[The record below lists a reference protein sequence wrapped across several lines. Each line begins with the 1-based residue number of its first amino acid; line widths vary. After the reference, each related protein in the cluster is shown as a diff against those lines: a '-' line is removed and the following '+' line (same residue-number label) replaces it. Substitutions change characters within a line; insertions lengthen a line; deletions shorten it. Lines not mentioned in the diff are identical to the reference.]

1 MQAIRNEMT
10 KLVRSGLP
18 KDEISI
24 KLKEKFPETKETV
37 IDKIVEEKTD
47 AEFRLAQKI
56 MRSNLF
62 TNMVEKGTV
71 VYVDDPFH
79 PAIDPIERAQF
90 KHFLDKDAIK
100 DLTIRPCKFIYDPFR
115 KHRIYEGD
123 DLISYFNTYEPPS
136 WMVDEFG
143 QYKEVE
149 KLDEIPELF
158 HRFFIHLSDGKK
170 SEYNYMIKWVSN
182 AIQNRNFCV
191 LAAIGA
197 PGIGKGVL
205 GNIMLGLVGL
215 SNFTKTDNKLIS
227 KDFNAQIRNK
237 RLVFCDEINI
247 KKTNH
252 MNKFK
257 DLVNDKIEIEGK
269 GKDAKLDDNHAS
281 IYIASNNLDSLYIPE
296 NDRRFSVV
304 ELTNNR
310 LDSKFNVKEIEQLC
324 DIKNIEEFAKYLYH
338 YEVDQAEMLKVHR
351 SQRLEDIKLS
361 TLSDAQEW
369 FLEDYAVEK
378 KGQVIDLS
386 IVQDAFREKEF
397 KALSRSELTRLQ
409 ERFSSIFKITFPQ
422 INGKRIRRVKF
433 FGEKNG

>member
-1 MQAIRNEMT
+1 MR
-10 KLVRSGLP
+10 KLLRSGFD
-18 KDEISI
+18 KEQISSR
-24 KLKEKFPETKETV
+24 LKHQFPETKENV
-37 IDKIVEEKTD
+37 IDKIVNEKND
-47 AEFRLAQKI
+47 SEFRLAQKI

-62 TNMVEKGTV
+62 TNMREKGQLIFM
-71 VYVDDPFH
+71 DDPFH
-79 PAIDPIERAQF
+79 PEIKQIEKAQLRNV
-90 KHFLDKDAIK
+90 LDKDAMK
-100 DLTIRPCKFIYDPFR
+100 DLVIRPCEFVYDPFKR
-115 KHRIYEGD
+115 ERVYEGD
-123 DLISYFNTYEPPS
+123 DLISYFNNYEPPT
-136 WMVDEFG
+136 WMVDEYG

-149 KLDEIPELF
+149 RVDKMPELF
-158 HRFFIHLSDGKK
+158 HRFFTHLSNGKE
-170 SEYNYMIKWVSN
+170 SEYNYIIKWLANS
-182 AIQNRNFCV
+182 IQDRNFCV
-191 LAAIGA
+191 LTAIGA

-269 GKDAKLDDNHAS
+269 GKDAKLDDNYAS
-281 IYIASNNLDSLYIPE
+281 IYVASNNLDSLYIPE
-296 NDRRFSVV
+296 NDRRFSVI

-310 LDSKFNVKEIEQLC
+310 LDSNFTVEEIEQLNEL
-324 DIKNIEEFAKYLYH
+324 KNIEELAKYLYH
-338 YEVDQAEMLKVHR
+338 YEVDKDEMLKVHR

-361 TLSDAQEW
+361 TLTDAQEW

-378 KGQVIDLS
+378 KGQVIDLT
-386 IVQDAFREKEF
+386 IVQEAFREKEF
-397 KALSRSELTRLQ
+397 KALSRSELSKLQ
-409 ERFSSIFKITFPQ
+409 ERFSTIFKITFNRM
-422 INGKRIRRVKF
+422 NGKRVRRVKF

>member
-1 MQAIRNEMT
+1 MQKIRNEMR
-10 KLVRSGLP
+10 KLLRSGFD
-18 KDEISI
+18 KEQISSR
-24 KLKEKFPETKETV
+24 LKHQFPETKENV
-37 IDKIVEEKTD
+37 IDKIVNEKND
-47 AEFRLAQKI
+47 SEFRLAQKI

-62 TNMVEKGTV
+62 TNMREKGQLIFM
-71 VYVDDPFH
+71 DDPFH
-79 PAIDPIERAQF
+79 PEIKQIEKAQLRNV
-90 KHFLDKDAIK
+90 LDKDAMK
-100 DLTIRPCKFIYDPFR
+100 DLVIRPCEFVYDPFKR
-115 KHRIYEGD
+115 ERVYEGD
-123 DLISYFNTYEPPS
+123 DLISYFNNYEPPT
-136 WMVDEFG
+136 WMVDEYG

-149 KLDEIPELF
+149 RVDKMPELF
-158 HRFFIHLSDGKK
+158 HRFFIHLSNGKE
-170 SEYNYMIKWVSN
+170 SEYNYMVKWLANS
-182 AIQNRNFCV
+182 IQDRNFCV
-191 LAAIGA
+191 LTAIGA

-269 GKDAKLDDNHAS
+269 GKDAKLDDNYAS
-281 IYIASNNLDSLYIPE
+281 IYVASNNLDSLYIPE
-296 NDRRFSVV
+296 NDRRFSVI

-310 LDSKFNVKEIEQLC
+310 LDSNFTVEEIEQLNEL
-324 DIKNIEEFAKYLYH
+324 KNIEELAKYLYH
-338 YEVDQAEMLKVHR
+338 YEVDKDEMLKVHR

-361 TLSDAQEW
+361 TLTDAQEW

-378 KGQVIDLS
+378 KGQVIDLT
-386 IVQDAFREKEF
+386 IVQEAFREKEF
-397 KALSRSELTRLQ
+397 KALSRSELSKLQ
-409 ERFSSIFKITFPQ
+409 ERFSTIFKITFNRM
-422 INGKRIRRVKF
+422 NGKRVRRVKF

>member
-1 MQAIRNEMT
+1 MR
-10 KLVRSGLP
+10 KLVRSGFD
-18 KDEISI
+18 KKQISSR
-24 KLKEKFPETKETV
+24 LKHQFPETKENV
-37 IDKIVEEKTD
+37 IDKIVNEKND
-47 AEFRLAQKI
+47 SEFRLAQKI

-62 TNMVEKGTV
+62 TNMREKGQLIFM
-71 VYVDDPFH
+71 DDPFH
-79 PAIDPIERAQF
+79 PEIKQIEKAQLRNV
-90 KHFLDKDAIK
+90 LDKDAMK
-100 DLTIRPCKFIYDPFR
+100 DLVIRPCEFVYDPFKR
-115 KHRIYEGD
+115 ERVYEGD
-123 DLISYFNTYEPPS
+123 DLISYFNNYEPPT
-136 WMVDEFG
+136 WMVDEYG

-149 KLDEIPELF
+149 RVDKMPELF
-158 HRFFIHLSDGKK
+158 HRFFIHLSNGKE
-170 SEYNYMIKWVSN
+170 SEYNYMVKWLANS
-182 AIQNRNFCV
+182 IQDRNFCV
-191 LAAIGA
+191 LTAIGA

-269 GKDAKLDDNHAS
+269 GKDAKLDDNYAS
-281 IYIASNNLDSLYIPE
+281 IYVASNNLDSLYIPE
-296 NDRRFSVV
+296 NDRRFSVI

-310 LDSKFNVKEIEQLC
+310 LDSNFTVEEIEQLNEL
-324 DIKNIEEFAKYLYH
+324 KNIEELAKYLYH
-338 YEVDQAEMLKVHR
+338 YEVDKDEMLKVHR

-361 TLSDAQEW
+361 TLTDAQEW

-378 KGQVIDLS
+378 KGQVIDLT
-386 IVQDAFREKEF
+386 IVQEAFREKEF
-397 KALSRSELTRLQ
+397 KALSRSELSKLQ
-409 ERFSSIFKITFPQ
+409 ERFSTIFKITFNRM
-422 INGKRIRRVKF
+422 NGKRVRRVKF

>member
-1 MQAIRNEMT
+1 MR
-10 KLVRSGLP
+10 KLVRTGFD
-18 KDEISI
+18 KEQISSR
-24 KLKEKFPETKETV
+24 LKHQFPETKENV
-37 IDKIVEEKTD
+37 IDKIVNEKND
-47 AEFRLAQKI
+47 SEFRLAQKI

-62 TNMVEKGTV
+62 TNMREKGQLIFM
-71 VYVDDPFH
+71 DDPFH
-79 PAIDPIERAQF
+79 PEIKQIEKAQLRNV
-90 KHFLDKDAIK
+90 LDKDAMK
-100 DLTIRPCKFIYDPFR
+100 DLVIRPCEFVYDPFKR
-115 KHRIYEGD
+115 ERVYEGD
-123 DLISYFNTYEPPS
+123 DLISYFNNYEPPT
-136 WMVDEFG
+136 WMVDEYG

-149 KLDEIPELF
+149 RVDKMPELF
-158 HRFFIHLSDGKK
+158 HRFFIHLSNGKE
-170 SEYNYMIKWVSN
+170 SEYNYMVKWLANS
-182 AIQNRNFCV
+182 IQDRNFCV
-191 LAAIGA
+191 LTAIGA

-269 GKDAKLDDNHAS
+269 GKDAKLDDNYAS
-281 IYIASNNLDSLYIPE
+281 IYVASNNLDSLYIPE
-296 NDRRFSVV
+296 NDRRFSVI

-310 LDSKFNVKEIEQLC
+310 LDSNFTVEEIEQLNEL
-324 DIKNIEEFAKYLYH
+324 KNIEELAKYLYH
-338 YEVDQAEMLKVHR
+338 YEVDKDEMLKVHR

-361 TLSDAQEW
+361 TLTDAQEW

-378 KGQVIDLS
+378 KGQVIDLT
-386 IVQDAFREKEF
+386 IVQEAFREKEF
-397 KALSRSELTRLQ
+397 KALSRSELSKLQ
-409 ERFSSIFKITFPQ
+409 ERFSTIFKITFPR
-422 INGKRIRRVKF
+422 INGKRIRRIKF

>member
-1 MQAIRNEMT
+1 MR
-10 KLVRSGLP
+10 KLVRSGFDKEQISSRL
-18 KDEISI
+18 KDQ
-24 KLKEKFPETKETV
+24 FPETKENV
-37 IDKIVEEKTD
+37 IDKIVNEKND
-47 AEFRLAQKI
+47 SEFRLAQKI

-62 TNMVEKGTV
+62 TNMREKGQLIFM
-71 VYVDDPFH
+71 DDPFH
-79 PAIDPIERAQF
+79 PEIKQIEKAQLRNV
-90 KHFLDKDAIK
+90 LDKDAMK
-100 DLTIRPCKFIYDPFR
+100 DLVIRPCEFVYDPFKR
-115 KHRIYEGD
+115 ERVYEGD
-123 DLISYFNTYEPPS
+123 DLISYFNNYEPPT
-136 WMVDEFG
+136 WMVDEYG

-149 KLDEIPELF
+149 RVDKMPELF
-158 HRFFIHLSDGKK
+158 HRFFIHLSNGKE
-170 SEYNYMIKWVSN
+170 SEYNYMVKWLANS
-182 AIQNRNFCV
+182 IQDRNFCV
-191 LAAIGA
+191 LTAIGA

-269 GKDAKLDDNHAS
+269 GKDAKLDDNYAS
-281 IYIASNNLDSLYIPE
+281 IYVASNNLDSLYIPE
-296 NDRRFSVV
+296 NDRRFSVI

-310 LDSKFNVKEIEQLC
+310 LDSNFTVEEIEQLNEL
-324 DIKNIEEFAKYLYH
+324 KNIEELAKYLYH
-338 YEVDQAEMLKVHR
+338 YEVDKDEMLKVHR

-361 TLSDAQEW
+361 TLTDAQEW

-378 KGQVIDLS
+378 KGQVIDLT
-386 IVQDAFREKEF
+386 IVQEAFREKEF
-397 KALSRSELTRLQ
+397 KALSRSELSKLQ
-409 ERFSSIFKITFPQ
+409 ERFSTIFKITFNRM
-422 INGKRIRRVKF
+422 NGKRVRRVKF

>member
-1 MQAIRNEMT
+1 MR
-10 KLVRSGLP
+10 KLVRTGFD
-18 KDEISI
+18 KEQISSR
-24 KLKEKFPETKETV
+24 LKHQFPETKENV
-37 IDKIVEEKTD
+37 IDKIVNEKND
-47 AEFRLAQKI
+47 SEFRLAQKI

-62 TNMVEKGTV
+62 TNMREKGQLIFM
-71 VYVDDPFH
+71 DDPFH
-79 PAIDPIERAQF
+79 PEIKQIEKAQLRNV
-90 KHFLDKDAIK
+90 LDKDAMK
-100 DLTIRPCKFIYDPFR
+100 DLVIRPCEFVYDPFKR
-115 KHRIYEGD
+115 ERVYEGD
-123 DLISYFNTYEPPS
+123 DLISYFNNYEPPT
-136 WMVDEFG
+136 WMVDEYG

-149 KLDEIPELF
+149 RVDKMPELF
-158 HRFFIHLSDGKK
+158 HRFFIHLSNGKE
-170 SEYNYMIKWVSN
+170 SEYNYMVKWLANS
-182 AIQNRNFCV
+182 IQDRNFCV
-191 LAAIGA
+191 LTAIGA

-269 GKDAKLDDNHAS
+269 GKDAKLDDNYAS
-281 IYIASNNLDSLYIPE
+281 IYVASNNLDSLYIPE
-296 NDRRFSVV
+296 NDRRFSVI

-310 LDSKFNVKEIEQLC
+310 LDSNFTVEEIEQLNEL
-324 DIKNIEEFAKYLYH
+324 KNIEELAKYLYH
-338 YEVDQAEMLKVHR
+338 YEVDKDEMLKVHR

-361 TLSDAQEW
+361 TLTDAQEW

-378 KGQVIDLS
+378 KGQVIDLT
-386 IVQDAFREKEF
+386 IVQEAFREKEF
-397 KALSRSELTRLQ
+397 KALSRSELSKLQ
-409 ERFSSIFKITFPQ
+409 ERFSTIFKITFNRM
-422 INGKRIRRVKF
+422 NGKRVRRVKF

>member
-1 MQAIRNEMT
+1 MQKIRNEMR
-10 KLVRSGLP
+10 KLVRSGFD
-18 KDEISI
+18 KEQISSR
-24 KLKEKFPETKETV
+24 LKHQFPETKENV
-37 IDKIVEEKTD
+37 IDKIVNEKND
-47 AEFRLAQKI
+47 SEFRLAQKI

-62 TNMVEKGTV
+62 TNMREKGQLIFM
-71 VYVDDPFH
+71 DDPFH
-79 PAIDPIERAQF
+79 PEIKQIEKAQLRNV
-90 KHFLDKDAIK
+90 LDKDAMK
-100 DLTIRPCKFIYDPFR
+100 DLVIRPCEFVYDPFKR
-115 KHRIYEGD
+115 ERVYEGD
-123 DLISYFNTYEPPS
+123 DLISYFNNYEPPT
-136 WMVDEFG
+136 WMVDEYG

-149 KLDEIPELF
+149 RVDKMPELF
-158 HRFFIHLSDGKK
+158 HRFFIHLSNGKE
-170 SEYNYMIKWVSN
+170 SEYNYMVKWLANS
-182 AIQNRNFCV
+182 IQDRNFCV
-191 LAAIGA
+191 LTAIGA

-269 GKDAKLDDNHAS
+269 GKDAKLDDNYAS
-281 IYIASNNLDSLYIPE
+281 IYVASNNLDSLYIPE
-296 NDRRFSVV
+296 NDRRFSVI

-310 LDSKFNVKEIEQLC
+310 LDSNFTVEEIEQLNEL
-324 DIKNIEEFAKYLYH
+324 KNIEELAKYLYH
-338 YEVDQAEMLKVHR
+338 YEVDKDEMLKVHR

-361 TLSDAQEW
+361 TLTDAQEW

-378 KGQVIDLS
+378 KGQVIDLT
-386 IVQDAFREKEF
+386 IVQEAFREKEF
-397 KALSRSELTRLQ
+397 KALSRSELSKLQ
-409 ERFSSIFKITFPQ
+409 ERFSTIFKITFNRM
-422 INGKRIRRVKF
+422 NGKRVRRVKF

>member
-1 MQAIRNEMT
+1 MR
-10 KLVRSGLP
+10 KLVRSGFD
-18 KDEISI
+18 KEQISSR
-24 KLKEKFPETKETV
+24 LKHQFPETKENV
-37 IDKIVEEKTD
+37 IDKIVNEKND
-47 AEFRLAQKI
+47 SEFRLAQKI

-62 TNMVEKGTV
+62 TNMREKGQLIFM
-71 VYVDDPFH
+71 DDPFH
-79 PAIDPIERAQF
+79 PEIKQIEKAQLRNV
-90 KHFLDKDAIK
+90 LDKDAMK
-100 DLTIRPCKFIYDPFR
+100 DLVIRPCEFVYDPFKR
-115 KHRIYEGD
+115 ERVYEGD
-123 DLISYFNTYEPPS
+123 DLISYFNNYEPPT
-136 WMVDEFG
+136 WMVDEYG

-149 KLDEIPELF
+149 RVDKMPELF
-158 HRFFIHLSDGKK
+158 HRFFIHLSNGKE
-170 SEYNYMIKWVSN
+170 SEYNYIIKWLANS
-182 AIQNRNFCV
+182 IQDRNFCV
-191 LAAIGA
+191 LTAIGA

-269 GKDAKLDDNHAS
+269 GKDAKLDDNYAS
-281 IYIASNNLDSLYIPE
+281 IYVASNNLDSLYIPE
-296 NDRRFSVV
+296 NDRRFSVI

-310 LDSKFNVKEIEQLC
+310 LDSNFTVEEIEQLNEL
-324 DIKNIEEFAKYLYH
+324 KNIEELAKYLYH
-338 YEVDQAEMLKVHR
+338 YEVDKDEMLKVHR

-361 TLSDAQEW
+361 TLTDAQEW

-378 KGQVIDLS
+378 KGQVIDLT
-386 IVQDAFREKEF
+386 IVQEAFREKEF
-397 KALSRSELTRLQ
+397 KALSRSELSKLQ
-409 ERFSSIFKITFPQ
+409 ERFSTIFKITFNRM
-422 INGKRIRRVKF
+422 NGKRVRRVKF

>member
-1 MQAIRNEMT
+1 MQQIRNKMK
-10 KLVRSGLP
+10 KLVRSGLT

-24 KLKEKFPETKETV
+24 QLKAEFPETKESV
-37 IDKIVEEKTD
+37 IEKIVREKD
-47 AEFRLAQKI
+47 NGEYGLAQKI

-62 TNMVEKGTV
+62 TNMREKGQLIFM
-71 VYVDDPFH
+71 DDPFH
-79 PAIDPIERAQF
+79 PEIKQIEKAQLRNV
-90 KHFLDKDAIK
+90 LDRDALK
-100 DLTIRPCKFIYDPFR
+100 DLVIRPCEFVYDPFKR
-115 KHRIYEGD
+115 ERVYEGD
-123 DLISYFNTYEPPS
+123 DLISYFNNYEPPT
-136 WMVDEFG
+136 WMVDEYG

-149 KLDEIPELF
+149 RVDKMPELF
-158 HRFFIHLSDGKK
+158 HRFFTHLSNGKE
-170 SEYNYMIKWVSN
+170 SEYNYIIKWLANS
-182 AIQNRNFCV
+182 IQDRNFCV
-191 LAAIGA
+191 LTAIGA

-269 GKDAKLDDNHAS
+269 GKDAKLDDNYAS
-281 IYIASNNLDSLYIPE
+281 IYVASNNLDSLYIPE
-296 NDRRFSVV
+296 NDRRFSVI

-310 LDSKFNVKEIEQLC
+310 LDSNFTVEEIEQLNEL
-324 DIKNIEEFAKYLYH
+324 KNIEELAKYLYH
-338 YEVDQAEMLKVHR
+338 YEVDKDEMLKVHR

-361 TLSDAQEW
+361 TLTDAQDW

-378 KGQVIDLS
+378 KGQVIDVT
-386 IVQDAFREKEF
+386 IVQEAFREKEF
-397 KALSRSELTRLQ
+397 KALSRVELEKLS
-409 ERFSSIFKITFPQ
+409 ERFSKVFKVTFNRM
-422 INGKRIRRVKF
+422 NGKRVRRVTF

>member
-1 MQAIRNEMT
+1 MK
-10 KLVRSGLP
+10 KLVRSGLT

-24 KLKEKFPETKETV
+24 QLKAEFPETKESV
-37 IDKIVEEKTD
+37 IEKIVREKD
-47 AEFRLAQKI
+47 NGEYGLAQKI

-62 TNMVEKGTV
+62 TNMREKGQLIFM
-71 VYVDDPFH
+71 DDPFH
-79 PAIDPIERAQF
+79 PEIKQIEKAQLRNV
-90 KHFLDKDAIK
+90 LDRDALK
-100 DLTIRPCKFIYDPFR
+100 DLVIRPCEFVYDPFKR
-115 KHRIYEGD
+115 ERVYEGD
-123 DLISYFNTYEPPS
+123 DLISYFNNYEPPT
-136 WMVDEFG
+136 WMVDEYG

-149 KLDEIPELF
+149 RVDKMPELF
-158 HRFFIHLSDGKK
+158 HRFFTHLSNGKE
-170 SEYNYMIKWVSN
+170 SEYNYIIKWLANS
-182 AIQNRNFCV
+182 IQDRNFCV
-191 LAAIGA
+191 LTAIGA

-269 GKDAKLDDNHAS
+269 GKDAKLDDNYAS
-281 IYIASNNLDSLYIPE
+281 IYVASNNLDSLYIPE
-296 NDRRFSVV
+296 NDRRFSVI

-310 LDSKFNVKEIEQLC
+310 LDSNFTVEEIEQLNEL
-324 DIKNIEEFAKYLYH
+324 KNIEELAKYLYH
-338 YEVDQAEMLKVHR
+338 YEVDKDEMLKVHR

-361 TLSDAQEW
+361 TLTDAQEW

-378 KGQVIDLS
+378 KGQVIDLT
-386 IVQDAFREKEF
+386 IVQEAFREKEF
-397 KALSRSELTRLQ
+397 KALSRSELSKLQ
-409 ERFSSIFKITFPQ
+409 ERFSTIFKITFNRM
-422 INGKRIRRVKF
+422 NGKRVRRVKF

>member
-1 MQAIRNEMT
+1 MR
-10 KLVRSGLP
+10 KLLRSGFD
-18 KDEISI
+18 KEQISSR
-24 KLKEKFPETKETV
+24 LKHQFPETKENV
-37 IDKIVEEKTD
+37 IDKIVNEKND
-47 AEFRLAQKI
+47 SEFRLAQKI

-62 TNMVEKGTV
+62 TNMREKGQLIFM
-71 VYVDDPFH
+71 DDPFH
-79 PAIDPIERAQF
+79 PEIKQIEKAQLRNV
-90 KHFLDKDAIK
+90 LDKDAMK
-100 DLTIRPCKFIYDPFR
+100 DLVIRPCEFVYDPFKR
-115 KHRIYEGD
+115 ERVYEGD
-123 DLISYFNTYEPPS
+123 DLISYFNNYEPPT
-136 WMVDEFG
+136 WMVDEYG

-149 KLDEIPELF
+149 RVDKMPELF
-158 HRFFIHLSDGKK
+158 HRFFIHLSNGKE
-170 SEYNYMIKWVSN
+170 SEYNYMVKWLANS
-182 AIQNRNFCV
+182 IQDRNFCV
-191 LAAIGA
+191 LTAIGA

-281 IYIASNNLDSLYIPE
+281 IYVASNNLDSLYIPE
-296 NDRRFSVV
+296 NDRRFSVI

-310 LDSKFNVKEIEQLC
+310 LDSQFTVEEIEQLN
-324 DIKNIEEFAKYLYH
+324 DLKNIEELGKYLYH
-338 YEVDQAEMLKVHR
+338 YEVDKDEMLKVHR

-361 TLSDAQEW
+361 TLTDAQEW

>member
-1 MQAIRNEMT
+1 MR
-10 KLVRSGLP
+10 KLVRSGFD
-18 KDEISI
+18 KEQISSR
-24 KLKEKFPETKETV
+24 LKHQFPETKENV
-37 IDKIVEEKTD
+37 IDKIVNEKND
-47 AEFRLAQKI
+47 SEFRLAQKI

-62 TNMVEKGTV
+62 TNMREKGQLIFM
-71 VYVDDPFH
+71 DDPFH
-79 PAIDPIERAQF
+79 PEIKQIEKAQLRNV
-90 KHFLDKDAIK
+90 LDKDAMK
-100 DLTIRPCKFIYDPFR
+100 DLVIRPCEFVYDPFKR
-115 KHRIYEGD
+115 ERVYEGD
-123 DLISYFNTYEPPS
+123 DLISYFNNYEPPT
-136 WMVDEFG
+136 WMVDEYG

-149 KLDEIPELF
+149 RVDKMPELF
-158 HRFFIHLSDGKK
+158 HRFFIHLSNGKE
-170 SEYNYMIKWVSN
+170 SEYNYMVKWLANS
-182 AIQNRNFCV
+182 IQDRNFCV
-191 LAAIGA
+191 LTAIGA

-269 GKDAKLDDNHAS
+269 GKDAKLDDNYAS
-281 IYIASNNLDSLYIPE
+281 IYVASNNLDSLYIPE
-296 NDRRFSVV
+296 NDRRFSVI

-310 LDSKFNVKEIEQLC
+310 LDSNFTVEEIEQLNEL
-324 DIKNIEEFAKYLYH
+324 KNIEELAKYLYH
-338 YEVDQAEMLKVHR
+338 YEVDKDEMLKVHR

-361 TLSDAQEW
+361 TLTDAQDW

-378 KGQVIDLS
+378 KGQVIDVT
-386 IVQDAFREKEF
+386 IVQEAFREKEF
-397 KALSRSELTRLQ
+397 KALSRSELSKLQ
-409 ERFSSIFKITFPQ
+409 ERFSTIFKITFNRM
-422 INGKRIRRVKF
+422 NGKRVRRVKF

>member
-1 MQAIRNEMT
+1 MQKIRNEMR
-10 KLVRSGLP
+10 KLVRSGFD
-18 KDEISI
+18 KEQISSR
-24 KLKEKFPETKETV
+24 LKHQFPETKENV
-37 IDKIVEEKTD
+37 IDKIVNEKND
-47 AEFRLAQKI
+47 SEFRLAQKI

-62 TNMVEKGTV
+62 TNMREKGQLIFM
-71 VYVDDPFH
+71 DDPFH
-79 PAIDPIERAQF
+79 PEIKQIEKAQLRNV
-90 KHFLDKDAIK
+90 LDKDAMK
-100 DLTIRPCKFIYDPFR
+100 DLVIRPCEFVYDPFKR
-115 KHRIYEGD
+115 ERVYEGD
-123 DLISYFNTYEPPS
+123 DLISYFNNYEPPT
-136 WMVDEFG
+136 WMVDEYG

-149 KLDEIPELF
+149 RVDKMPELF
-158 HRFFIHLSDGKK
+158 HRFFIHLSNGKE
-170 SEYNYMIKWVSN
+170 SEYDYMVKWLANS
-182 AIQNRNFCV
+182 IQDRNFCV
-191 LAAIGA
+191 LTAIGA

-269 GKDAKLDDNHAS
+269 GKDAKLDDNYAS
-281 IYIASNNLDSLYIPE
+281 IYVASNNLDSLYIPE
-296 NDRRFSVV
+296 NDRRFSVI

-310 LDSKFNVKEIEQLC
+310 LDSNFTVEEIEQLNEL
-324 DIKNIEEFAKYLYH
+324 KNIEELAKYLYH
-338 YEVDQAEMLKVHR
+338 YEVDKDEMLKVHR

-361 TLSDAQEW
+361 TLTDAQEW

-378 KGQVIDLS
+378 KGQVIDLT
-386 IVQDAFREKEF
+386 IVQEAFREKEF
-397 KALSRSELTRLQ
+397 KALSRSELSKLQ
-409 ERFSSIFKITFPQ
+409 ERFSTIFKITFNRM
-422 INGKRIRRVKF
+422 NGKRVRRVKF

>member
-1 MQAIRNEMT
+1 MQQIRNKMK
-10 KLVRSGLP
+10 KLVRSGLT
-18 KDEISI
+18 KDEINVQ
-24 KLKEKFPETKETV
+24 LKAMFPETKESV
-37 IDKIVEEKTD
+37 IEKIVREKD
-47 AEFRLAQKI
+47 NGEYGLAQKI
-56 MRSNLF
+56 LRSNLF
-62 TNMVEKGTV
+62 TNMREKGQLIFM
-71 VYVDDPFH
+71 DDPFH
-79 PAIDPIERAQF
+79 PEIKQIEKAQL
-90 KHFLDKDAIK
+90 KNVLDKDGMK
-100 DLTIRPCKFIYDPFR
+100 DLVIRPCEFVYDPFKR
-115 KHRIYEGD
+115 QRVYEGD
-123 DLISYFNTYEPPS
+123 DLISYFNNYEPPT
-136 WMVDEFG
+136 WMVDEYG

-149 KLDEIPELF
+149 RVDKMPELF
-158 HRFFIHLSDGKK
+158 HRFFIHLSNGKE
-170 SEYNYMIKWVSN
+170 SEYDYIIKWLAN
-182 AIQNRNFCV
+182 AIQDRNFCV

-215 SNFTKTDNKLIS
+215 NNFTKTDNKLIS
-227 KDFNAQIRNK
+227 KDFNAQIKNK

-296 NDRRFSVV
+296 NDRRFSVI

-310 LDSKFNVKEIEQLC
+310 LDSQFTVEEIEQLN
-324 DIKNIEEFAKYLYH
+324 DLKNIEELGKYLYH
-338 YEVDQAEMLKVHR
+338 YEVDKDEMLKVHR

-361 TLSDAQEW
+361 TLTDAQEW

-422 INGKRIRRVKF
+422 INGKRIRRIKF

>member
-1 MQAIRNEMT
+1 MR
-10 KLVRSGLP
+10 KLVRSGFD
-18 KDEISI
+18 KEQISSR
-24 KLKEKFPETKETV
+24 LKHQFPETKENV
-37 IDKIVEEKTD
+37 IDKIVNEKND
-47 AEFRLAQKI
+47 SEFRLAQKI

-62 TNMVEKGTV
+62 TNMREKGQLIFM
-71 VYVDDPFH
+71 DDPFH
-79 PAIDPIERAQF
+79 PEIKQIEKAQLRNV
-90 KHFLDKDAIK
+90 LDKDAMK
-100 DLTIRPCKFIYDPFR
+100 DLVIRHCEFVYDPFKR
-115 KHRIYEGD
+115 ERVYEGD
-123 DLISYFNTYEPPS
+123 DLISYFNNYEPPT
-136 WMVDEFG
+136 WMVDEYG

-149 KLDEIPELF
+149 RVDKMPELF
-158 HRFFIHLSDGKK
+158 HRFFIHLSNGKE
-170 SEYNYMIKWVSN
+170 SEYNYMVKWLANS
-182 AIQNRNFCV
+182 IQDRNFCV
-191 LAAIGA
+191 LTAIGA

-269 GKDAKLDDNHAS
+269 GKDAKLDDNYAS
-281 IYIASNNLDSLYIPE
+281 IYVASNNLDSLYIPE
-296 NDRRFSVV
+296 NDRRFSVI

-310 LDSKFNVKEIEQLC
+310 LDSNFTVEEIEQLNEL
-324 DIKNIEEFAKYLYH
+324 KNIEELAKYLYH
-338 YEVDQAEMLKVHR
+338 YEVDKDEMLKVHR

-361 TLSDAQEW
+361 TLTDAQEW

-378 KGQVIDLS
+378 KGQVIDLT
-386 IVQDAFREKEF
+386 IVQEAFREKEF
-397 KALSRSELTRLQ
+397 KALSRSELSKLQ
-409 ERFSSIFKITFPQ
+409 ERFSTIFKITFNRM
-422 INGKRIRRVKF
+422 NGKRVRRVKF

>member
-1 MQAIRNEMT
+1 MR
-10 KLVRSGLP
+10 KLVRSGFD
-18 KDEISI
+18 KEQISSR
-24 KLKEKFPETKETV
+24 LKHQFPETKENV
-37 IDKIVEEKTD
+37 IDKIVNEKND
-47 AEFRLAQKI
+47 SEFRLAQKI

-62 TNMVEKGTV
+62 TNMREKGQLIFM
-71 VYVDDPFH
+71 DDPFH
-79 PAIDPIERAQF
+79 PEIKQIEKAQLRNV
-90 KHFLDKDAIK
+90 LDKDAMK
-100 DLTIRPCKFIYDPFR
+100 DLVIRPCEFVYDPFKR
-115 KHRIYEGD
+115 ERVYEGD
-123 DLISYFNTYEPPS
+123 DLISYFNNYEPPS
-136 WMVDEFG
+136 WMVDEYG

-149 KLDEIPELF
+149 RVDKMPELF
-158 HRFFIHLSDGKK
+158 HRFFIHLSNGKE
-170 SEYNYMIKWVSN
+170 SEYNYMVKWLANS
-182 AIQNRNFCV
+182 IQDRNFCV
-191 LAAIGA
+191 LTAIGA

-269 GKDAKLDDNHAS
+269 GKDAKLDDNYAS
-281 IYIASNNLDSLYIPE
+281 IYVASNNLDSLYIPE
-296 NDRRFSVV
+296 NDRRFSVI

-310 LDSKFNVKEIEQLC
+310 LDSNFTVEEIEQLNEL
-324 DIKNIEEFAKYLYH
+324 KNIEELAKYLYH
-338 YEVDQAEMLKVHR
+338 YEVDKDEMLKVHR

-361 TLSDAQEW
+361 TLTDAQEW

-378 KGQVIDLS
+378 KGQVIDLT
-386 IVQDAFREKEF
+386 IVQEAFREKEF
-397 KALSRSELTRLQ
+397 KALSRSELSKLQ
-409 ERFSSIFKITFPQ
+409 ERFSTIFKITFNRM
-422 INGKRIRRVKF
+422 NGKRVRRVKF

>member
-1 MQAIRNEMT
+1 MR
-10 KLVRSGLP
+10 KLVRSGFD
-18 KDEISI
+18 KEQISSR
-24 KLKEKFPETKETV
+24 LKHQFPETKENV
-37 IDKIVEEKTD
+37 IDKIVNEKND
-47 AEFRLAQKI
+47 SEFRLAQKI

-62 TNMVEKGTV
+62 TNMREKGQLIFM
-71 VYVDDPFH
+71 DDPFH
-79 PAIDPIERAQF
+79 PEIKQIEKAQLRNV
-90 KHFLDKDAIK
+90 LDKDAMK
-100 DLTIRPCKFIYDPFR
+100 DLVIRPCEFVYDPFKR
-115 KHRIYEGD
+115 ERVYEGD
-123 DLISYFNTYEPPS
+123 DLISYFNNYEPPT
-136 WMVDEFG
+136 WMVDEYG

-149 KLDEIPELF
+149 RVDKMPELF
-158 HRFFIHLSDGKK
+158 HRFFIHLSNGKE
-170 SEYNYMIKWVSN
+170 SEYNYMVKWLANS
-182 AIQNRNFCV
+182 IQDRNFCV
-191 LAAIGA
+191 LTAIGA

-269 GKDAKLDDNHAS
+269 GKDAKLDDNYAS
-281 IYIASNNLDSLYIPE
+281 IYVASNNLDSLYIPE
-296 NDRRFSVV
+296 NDRRFSVI

-310 LDSKFNVKEIEQLC
+310 LDSSFTVEEIEQLNEL
-324 DIKNIEEFAKYLYH
+324 KNIEELAKYLYH
-338 YEVDQAEMLKVHR
+338 YEVDKDEMLKVHR

-361 TLSDAQEW
+361 TLTDAQEW

-378 KGQVIDLS
+378 KGQVIDLT
-386 IVQDAFREKEF
+386 IVQEAFREKEF
-397 KALSRSELTRLQ
+397 KALSRSELSKLQ
-409 ERFSSIFKITFPQ
+409 ERFSTIFKITFNRM
-422 INGKRIRRVKF
+422 NGKRVRRVKF

>member
-1 MQAIRNEMT
+1 MT

-18 KDEISI
+18 KDEISV

-79 PAIDPIERAQF
+79 PSIEPIERAQF

-158 HRFFIHLSDGKK
+158 HRFFAHLSD
-170 SEYNYMIKWVSN
+170 
-182 AIQNRNFCV
+182 
-191 LAAIGA
+191 
-197 PGIGKGVL
+197 
-205 GNIMLGLVGL
+205 
-215 SNFTKTDNKLIS
+215 
-227 KDFNAQIRNK
+227 
-237 RLVFCDEINI
+237 
-247 KKTNH
+247 
-252 MNKFK
+252 
-257 DLVNDKIEIEGK
+257 
-269 GKDAKLDDNHAS
+269 
-281 IYIASNNLDSLYIPE
+281 
-296 NDRRFSVV
+296 
-304 ELTNNR
+304 
-310 LDSKFNVKEIEQLC
+310 
-324 DIKNIEEFAKYLYH
+324 
-338 YEVDQAEMLKVHR
+338 
-351 SQRLEDIKLS
+351 
-361 TLSDAQEW
+361 
-369 FLEDYAVEK
+369 
-378 KGQVIDLS
+378 
-386 IVQDAFREKEF
+386 
-397 KALSRSELTRLQ
+397 
-409 ERFSSIFKITFPQ
+409 
-422 INGKRIRRVKF
+422 
-433 FGEKNG
+433 

>member
-1 MQAIRNEMT
+1 MR
-10 KLVRSGLP
+10 KLVRSGFD
-18 KDEISI
+18 KEQISSR
-24 KLKEKFPETKETV
+24 LKHQFPETKENV
-37 IDKIVEEKTD
+37 IDKIVNEKND
-47 AEFRLAQKI
+47 SEFRLAQKI

-62 TNMVEKGTV
+62 TNMREKGQLIFM
-71 VYVDDPFH
+71 DDPFH
-79 PAIDPIERAQF
+79 PEIKQIEKAQLRNV
-90 KHFLDKDAIK
+90 LDKDAMK
-100 DLTIRPCKFIYDPFR
+100 DLVIRPCEFVYDPFKR
-115 KHRIYEGD
+115 ERVYEGD
-123 DLISYFNTYEPPS
+123 DLISYFNNYEPPT
-136 WMVDEFG
+136 WMVDEYG

-149 KLDEIPELF
+149 RVDKMPELF
-158 HRFFIHLSDGKK
+158 HRFFIHLSNGKE
-170 SEYNYMIKWVSN
+170 SEYNYMVKWLANS
-182 AIQNRNFCV
+182 IQDRNFCV
-191 LAAIGA
+191 LTAIGA

-269 GKDAKLDDNHAS
+269 GKDAKLDDNYAS
-281 IYIASNNLDSLYIPE
+281 IYVASNNLDSLYIPE
-296 NDRRFSVV
+296 NDRRFSVI

-310 LDSKFNVKEIEQLC
+310 LDSNFTVEEIEQLNEL
-324 DIKNIEEFAKYLYH
+324 KNIEELAKYLYH
-338 YEVDQAEMLKVHR
+338 YEVDKDEMLKVHR

-361 TLSDAQEW
+361 TLTDAQDW

-378 KGQVIDLS
+378 KGQVIDVT
-386 IVQDAFREKEF
+386 IVQEAFREKEF
-397 KALSRSELTRLQ
+397 KALSRVELEKLS
-409 ERFSSIFKITFPQ
+409 ERFSKVFKVTFNRM
-422 INGKRIRRVKF
+422 NGKRVRRVTF

>member
-1 MQAIRNEMT
+1 MQKIRNEMR
-10 KLVRSGLP
+10 KLVRSGFD
-18 KDEISI
+18 KEQISS
-24 KLKEKFPETKETV
+24 KLKDQFPETKENV
-37 IDKIVEEKTD
+37 IDKIVNEKND
-47 AEFRLAQKI
+47 SEFRLAQKI

-62 TNMVEKGTV
+62 TNMREKGQLIFM
-71 VYVDDPFH
+71 DDPFH
-79 PAIDPIERAQF
+79 PEIKQIEKAQLRNV
-90 KHFLDKDAIK
+90 LDKDAMK
-100 DLTIRPCKFIYDPFR
+100 DLVIRPCEFVYDPFKR
-115 KHRIYEGD
+115 ERVYEGD
-123 DLISYFNTYEPPS
+123 DLISYFNNYEPPT
-136 WMVDEFG
+136 WMVDEYG

-149 KLDEIPELF
+149 RVDKMPELF
-158 HRFFIHLSDGKK
+158 HRFFIHLSNGKE
-170 SEYNYMIKWVSN
+170 SEYNYMVKWLANS
-182 AIQNRNFCV
+182 IQDRNFCV
-191 LAAIGA
+191 LTAIGA

-269 GKDAKLDDNHAS
+269 GKDAKLDDNYAS
-281 IYIASNNLDSLYIPE
+281 IYVASNNLDSLYIPE
-296 NDRRFSVV
+296 NDRRFSVI

-310 LDSKFNVKEIEQLC
+310 LDSNFTVEEIEQLNEL
-324 DIKNIEEFAKYLYH
+324 KNIEELAKYLYH
-338 YEVDQAEMLKVHR
+338 YEVDKDEMLKVHR

-361 TLSDAQEW
+361 TLTDAQEW

-378 KGQVIDLS
+378 KGQVIDLT
-386 IVQDAFREKEF
+386 IVQEAFREKEF
-397 KALSRSELTRLQ
+397 KALSRSELSKLQ
-409 ERFSSIFKITFPQ
+409 ERFSTIFKITFNRM
-422 INGKRIRRVKF
+422 NGKRVRRVKF